1 MKDIKYLLAYTIPV
15 SCLIALELKGLFSF
29 LTIIY
34 AFGLI
39 PLLELVFSSS
49 ESSYSEEDKS
59 SRLKNVLFDWMLYL
73 NLPILF
79 GILIY
84 GLIVL
89 TTQDLA
95 RYEWVGLVFS
105 IGIVAGTNGINVA
118 HELGHRQTKTEQ
130 FLAKLLLLP
139 SLYMHFFI

>member
-15 SCLIALELKGLFSF
+15 SCLISLQLQGLFSF
-29 LTIIY
+29 LTVVY

-59 SRLKNVLFDWMLYL
+59 SRLKNFLFDLMLYL

-79 GILIY
+79 GILVY

-95 RYEWVGLVFS
+95 RYELIGLVFS

-130 FLAKLLLLP
+130 FLA
-139 SLYMHFFI
+139 